1 LSISRDTGVDWKSS
15 TFEGG
20 EKVPVFEILCLAN
33 SVKYQGRCIA
43 GVCLDDGKWIRP
55 VSDNAEARGAL
66 FGSQYRYDD
75 GREVL
80 PLEVAKREFLKP
92 CPKDHQSE
100 NWLIGSEPWT
110 RGTPLDEEEL
120 LDFLEDC
127 LSWNPLLFGNA
138 SDCLTLAEFRR
149 RPPRSS
155 LLLVEPEELRLR
167 LVRRREGFQTRAR
180 FLLGDERYDLVVTD
194 PIYRE
199 HMERF
204 PPEEEYP
211 FTQVVS
217 LAPGARVFL
226 TISLGEEFRGAF
238 YKLVAA
244 IIVFP
249 PQAVR
254 WRGIC

>member
-1 LSISRDTGVDWKSS
+1 MRFFVW
-15 TFEGG
+15 
-20 EKVPVFEILCLAN
+20 
-33 SVKYQGRCIA
+33 R
-43 GVCLDDGKWIRP
+43 
-55 VSDNAEARGAL
+55 
-66 FGSQYRYDD
+66 
-75 GREVL
+75 
-80 PLEVAKREFLKP
+80 
-92 CPKDHQSE
+92 
-100 NWLIGSEPWT
+100 
-110 RGTPLDEEEL
+110 TPLSTRDDASLGCALMMENGYGRYRIMPKPGAH
-120 LDFLEDC
+120 FLGLNTATTMVGKFC
-127 LSWNPLLFGNA
+127 PLRWQKGNE
-138 SDCLTLAEFRR
+138 EFRK
-149 RPPRSS
+149 RPPRSL

-211 FTQVVS
+211 FTQVVP